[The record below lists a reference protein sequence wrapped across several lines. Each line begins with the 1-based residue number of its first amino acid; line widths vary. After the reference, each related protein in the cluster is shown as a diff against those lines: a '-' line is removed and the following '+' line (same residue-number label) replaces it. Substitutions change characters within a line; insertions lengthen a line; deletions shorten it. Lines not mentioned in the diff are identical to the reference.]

1 MKNGLEKGKSELHAE
16 QRKILKII
24 LEGKKDEEVNRI
36 IEYPGIGPGNP
47 GCRLRRRG

>member
-1 MKNGLEKGKSELHAE
+1 MNSTLN

-36 IEYPGIGPGNP
+36 IEYPGIGPGDGRENN
-47 GCRLRRRG
+47 RGILQI